1 MKRVALSGYY
11 GFGNLGDEALLRAI
25 VGGLRRRVPD
35 VDIVVAS
42 ADPAATA
49 RLHGVRAVHRM
60 DPRAWWSL
68 LGRCDLFLSGGG
80 SLLQDVTGP
89 WSIPYYAGLM
99 LLARLRRVPVMVFAQ
114 GIGPI
119 RNAWGRALVRWAV
132 GAAAAVTVR
141 DAGSRELLR
150 ELGVTR
156 PIEVV
161 ADPVFC
167 LDVEDWVSLPA
178 RTATHG
184 RDTLEVGIALR
195 QRGLSPEGC
204 AHLAAALDELA
215 RRRPVHY
222 TFFAMQ
228 RPEDLTAARAVSAR
242 LTARHRVVD
251 AALGLGDV
259 ATLIARCDLI
269 VGMRLH
275 ALILAALLRRPL
287 AGISYDPKVD
297 EFLSQLGLTAL
308 ATLPELPPPAELV
321 RRLEDCLDQRERCR
335 ALLAERVPR
344 LRAGA
349 ERAFEVAAQLLTSP
363 ASTPS

>member
-1 MKRVALSGYY
+1 
-11 GFGNLGDEALLRAI
+11 
-25 VGGLRRRVPD
+25 
-35 VDIVVAS
+35 
-42 ADPAATA
+42 
-49 RLHGVRAVHRM
+49 
-60 DPRAWWSL
+60 
-68 LGRCDLFLSGGG
+68 
-80 SLLQDVTGP
+80 
-89 WSIPYYAGLM
+89 
-99 LLARLRRVPVMVFAQ
+99 
-114 GIGPI
+114 
-119 RNAWGRALVRWAV
+119 
-132 GAAAAVTVR
+132 
-141 DAGSRELLR
+141 
-150 ELGVTR
+150 
-156 PIEVV
+156 
-161 ADPVFC
+161 
-167 LDVEDWVSLPA
+167 
-178 RTATHG
+178 
-184 RDTLEVGIALR
+184 
-195 QRGLSPEGC
+195 
-204 AHLAAALDELA
+204 
-215 RRRPVHY
+215 
-222 TFFAMQ
+222 
-228 RPEDLTAARAVSAR
+228 LTAARAVSAR